1 MSAVHRLL
9 ASVVDYAGMFPPAN
23 LPLSG
28 ALREYAS
35 ARAGAHG
42 WLLGRFL
49 LPLARLPDLEDSLGS
64 IPTPRPVAY
73 WPLGAIAAR
82 AAIGQ
87 LDTIAQFN
95 DRWTGLASVE
105 AVEIAPVP
113 PCEMDTIAK
122 RLGGLE
128 VFFEVPAGAEL
139 DTYLEP
145 VVAARAGA
153 KIRTGGVTADAF
165 PDTDALARF
174 VVACAGIRV
183 PFKATAGL
191 HHALRGRYPLTPGDD
206 TPVAMH
212 GFLNLSVAAALAH
225 AAQASQRETCAVLS
239 ASSIE
244 AFRFSADALLWGD
257 RTIGGA
263 DLAETR
269 RCFFRAFGS
278 CSITEPVA
286 DLKAGGIL

>member
-1 MSAVHRLL
+1 MHRLL
-9 ASVVDYAGMFPPAN
+9 ESVVDYAGMFPPAN
-23 LPLSG
+23 LPLSE
-28 ALREYAS
+28 ALRQYAS
-35 ARAGAHG
+35 ARSGAHG
-42 WLLGRFL
+42 WLVGRFL

-64 IPTPRPVAY
+64 TLTAPAGAH

-82 AAIGQ
+82 AVIGQ
-87 LDTIAQFN
+87 LDTIPQFN

-113 PCEMDTIAK
+113 PSGISAIAK
-122 RLGGLE
+122 PLEGLE
-128 VFFEVPAGAEL
+128 VFFEVPAGAEV
-139 DTYLEP
+139 DTHLEP
-145 VVAARAGA
+145 IAAVRAGA

-191 HHALRGRYPLTPGDD
+191 HHALRGQYALTPEDG
-206 TPVAMH
+206 TTVAMH
-212 GFLNLSVAAALAH
+212 GFLNLSVAAALVH
-225 AAQASQRETCAVLS
+225 AAQAGLRETRAVLD
-239 ASSIE
+239 ASSTE
-244 AFRFSADALLWGD
+244 AFKFSADALQWGD

-269 RCFFRAFGS
+269 RCLFRAFGS
-278 CSITEPVA
+278 CSFAEPVA
-286 DLKAGGIL
+286 DLEAGGIL